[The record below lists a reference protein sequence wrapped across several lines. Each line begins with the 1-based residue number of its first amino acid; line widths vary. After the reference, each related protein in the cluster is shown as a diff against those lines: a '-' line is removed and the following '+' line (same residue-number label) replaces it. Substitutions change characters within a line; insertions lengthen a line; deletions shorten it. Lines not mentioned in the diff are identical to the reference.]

1 MSISKSQLDA
11 LNRGLLDN
19 IGVNAN
25 DPDLKAGNLLEE
37 ILQNVAQT
45 LTDALRK
52 EITEKGVT
60 ASKSLRSSVNPSNAV
75 TVADGVQVHIV
86 MADYWEYVE
95 SGRGPTKKGNNG
107 GKFLWQH
114 IEEWISAKGISV
126 RKSNQQSTQSV
137 LEARRSMAYA
147 IAQKIHKRG
156 TIKRFG
162 YKGANFIKDVLTP
175 QNIEAIA
182 QHLSDMAGRKIEL
195 YVSTE
200 QK

>member
-11 LNRGLLDN
+11 LNKGLLDN
-19 IGVNAN
+19 IGVSAN

-75 TVADGVQVHIV
+75 TVADGVQVQIV
-86 MADYWEYVE
+86 MADYYGWVE
-95 SGRGPTKKGNNG
+95 EGRRKG
-107 GKFLWQH
+107 KRPPIKS
-114 IEEWISAKGISV
+114 IEEWITAKGIQV
-126 RKSNQQSTQSV
+126 RQSNSEGTQSV
-137 LEARRSMAYA
+137 LDRRRSMAYA
-147 IAQKIHKRG
+147 IASKIAKKG

>member
-11 LNRGLLDN
+11 LSKGLLDN

-45 LTDALRK
+45 LTDALRDDLTKK
-52 EITEKGVT
+52 ELV
-60 ASKSLRSSVNPSNAV
+60 ASQNLRSSIDPSNAV
-75 TVADGVQVHIV
+75 PIAEGVSVSIV
-86 MADYWEYVE
+86 MADYWEQVDKGQPKGTIVKVADLE
-95 SGRGPTKKGNNG
+95 QWLLKKRIAIKTKPG
-107 GKFLWQH
+107 
-114 IEEWISAKGISV
+114 
-126 RKSNQQSTQSV
+126 QSV
-137 LEARRSMAYA
+137 IAARRSFATA
-147 IAQKIHKRG
+147 IAAKIKAKG

-195 YVSTE
+195 YISTE